1 MQAFDLD
8 HSLIKTHANFSRSFS
23 KIQAPDLKS
32 AIDAHYNDGHFWPDA
47 LLSINPQFMAGK
59 TAADL
64 VAEGALVPLT
74 AQVFRIKGQPTRFH
88 AHQTKAIAKGGA
100 DPGDHR
106 LSDERPRQQPVERD

>member
-8 HSLIKTHANFSRSFS
+8 HSLIKTYANFLRSFS
-23 KIQAPDLKS
+23 KIRAPDLKS

-59 TAADL
+59 TAAVL
-64 VAEGALVPLT
+64 VAEGALDPLS

-88 AHQTKAIAKGGA
+88 AHQTETIVKDGP

-106 LSDERPRQQPVERD
+106 LSDERPRQQPDERN